1 MILLKQKLYLC
12 KRVLQEIPGVSYF
25 RTVLPIAG
33 VVVVRLAKHVV
44 LRFAEIQH
52 GVVKTDISESNFI
65 ETNAI
70 KTNVIKT
77 GVKGTS
83 LFKTGVMSTYKIS
96 NYLVNTLIP
105 ISNVANLI
113 SFAITVML
121 VILIQTAVVNVQAST
136 LDSSADSNNSHLP
149 SITAVIR
156 RYNIKKP
163 ELYSDSWV
171 SISPHGMRV
180 TDLSTESEVVKNF
193 KSKQVWLANKKR
205 KIQHEVDVEEFGTI
219 FPDLEHVLLGHKA
232 QSNLVGNKPC
242 AHWDHIL
249 HGDRIWRG
257 NVVQEWICKDDS
269 GFTLSKQLF
278 DPRLGIVVRVEHAGG
293 DVEALLNIM
302 EIEFDGAE
310 FMLGEKYNDVTL
322 AEILT
327 GRKPL
332 DSFAERAEE
341 SLIK

>member
-1 MILLKQKLYLC
+1 MILLEQKLYLC
-12 KRVLQEIPGVSYF
+12 KKVLQEIPGVSYF
-25 RTVLPIAG
+25 KTVLPIAR

-44 LRFAEIQH
+44 LRFAEVQH
-52 GVVKTDISESNFI
+52 GAVKIEITDSNAI
-65 ETNAI
+65 ETGAI
-70 KTNVIKT
+70 KT
-77 GVKGTS
+77 S
-83 LFKTGVMSTYKIS
+83 FFKTGVMSTYKIN
-96 NYLVNTLIP
+96 NYLVNTLIA

-121 VILIQTAVVNVQAST
+121 VILIQTAVVNVQASI
-136 LDSSADSNNSHLP
+136 LDSSADGNNSHLP

-156 RYNIKKP
+156 RYNLKKP

-205 KIQHEVDVEEFGTI
+205 KIQHEVDVEEFITI

-232 QSNLVGNKPC
+232 QSNLVGSKPC

-257 NVVQEWICKDDS
+257 NVVQEWICNDDS

-293 DVEALLNIM
+293 DVEALLNIT
-302 EIEFDGAE
+302 EIEFDRAE

-327 GRKPL
+327 GKKPL